1 MINKK
6 IKTDVINNV
15 LTVET
20 INNYFS
26 QMGYDILIENLGE
39 QKDKGQFV
47 LYNVY
52 VINNNNNTY
61 NYPEYK
67 NLYNNMII
75 IHNDGSILL
84 LF

>member
-26 QMGYDILIENLGE
+26 QMGYNILIENLGE
-39 QKDKGQFV
+39 QKDKGEFV

-52 VINNNNNTY
+52 VINDNNY

-75 IHNDGSILL
+75 IHNDGSIKL